1 MVDEIMKNIVE
12 GTTPVIYVAK
22 IADFPIGNL
31 APLLGDAERVR
42 LDRFRQTVDK
52 ERHALAHS
60 LKRIV
65 ISRYVS
71 CAPSELVF
79 SQSSFGKPFCLHSKA
94 PHFNLSH
101 SGDWVVLAVSTEG
114 EVGVDVEFV
123 REFDTDGI
131 IRRIGSPR
139 EINIYQN
146 SDSPK
151 QCFLR
156 LWTQKEAI
164 SKACGQGISV
174 GLSSIPCSGEIG
186 AHLLSFLGVSY
197 TAYTYFFPD
206 DGVLSYATVA
216 HTRPEIVRVVSLPCG
231 LFGKSF
237 ESIDFAL

>member
-1 MVDEIMKNIVE
+1 MKNITE
-12 GTTPVIYVAK
+12 GTAPVIYVAK
-22 IADFPIGNL
+22 IADFTIGNL
-31 APLLGDAERVR
+31 APLLSDTERVR

-60 LKRIV
+60 LKRAV
-65 ISRYVS
+65 ISQYLS
-71 CAPSELVF
+71 CAPSELSF
-79 SQSSFGKPFCLHSKA
+79 SQSTFGKPFCQDSKA

-101 SGDWVVLAVSTEG
+101 SGGWVVLAVSTEG
-114 EVGVDVEFV
+114 EIGVDIEFV
-123 REFDTDGI
+123 REFDADGI
-131 IRRIGSPR
+131 IRRICSPR

-146 SDSPK
+146 SNSPK

-174 GLSSIPCSGEIG
+174 GLSSIPCSGEVG
-186 AHLLSFLGVSY
+186 DHLLSFLGISY
-197 TAYTYFFPD
+197 TAYTYSFPD

-231 LFGKSF
+231 VFGKPF

>member
-1 MVDEIMKNIVE
+1 MKNIVE
-12 GTTPVIYVAK
+12 GTTPVVYVAK
-22 IADFPIGNL
+22 IADFTIDNL
-31 APLLGDAERVR
+31 APLLSDAERVR

-65 ISRYVS
+65 VSQYVS
-71 CAPSELVF
+71 CAPSELSF
-79 SQSSFGKPFCLHSKA
+79 SQSSFGKPFCLHSEA
-94 PHFNLSH
+94 PRFNLSH

-131 IRRIGSPR
+131 IRRIGSAR
-139 EINIYQN
+139 EINVYQN

-151 QCFLR
+151 QCFLH

-174 GLSSIPCSGEIG
+174 GLSSIHCSGEVG
-186 AHLLSFLGVSY
+186 AHVLSFLGVSY
-197 TAYTYFFPD
+197 TVYTYSFPD

-216 HTRPEIVRVVSLPCG
+216 HTRPKIVRVVSLPCG
-231 LFGKSF
+231 VFGKPF